1 MASSSVA
8 PVTTPNGGTSEPL
21 SPTKEA
27 KGCLP
32 VLLAVI
38 MLASFWLLGNLAG
51 GDDEDRVTE
60 SGSPAVASGSPAPSP
75 SAMPSLV
82 STPSPPPSA
91 AVTASPKSQPKREPP
106 PPPPAETDP
115 VVLCN
120 SRPPAT
126 GEIYVRYITTDEPP
140 TAIRL
145 GGNWTWD
152 FGEKECITSTEMA
165 LRSNPP
171 LSGYCTQVALVSDNP
186 RFDPDVRP
194 APQLRRVVGA
204 RGDC

>member
-1 MASSSVA
+1 MA
-8 PVTTPNGGTSEPL
+8 TPNGETSKPL
-21 SPTKEA
+21 TPTKGG

-32 VLLAVI
+32 VLLAVV
-38 MLASFWLLGNLAG
+38 MLASFWLLGRDG
-51 GDDEDRVTE
+51 GNDEDRVTARN
-60 SGSPAVASGSPAPSP
+60 GSAETASGSPSPTPSARPSP
-75 SAMPSLV
+75 AS
-82 STPSPPPSA
+82 SPPPSPSLPVA
-91 AVTASPKSQPKREPP
+91 ASPKARAQPPKPSPP
-106 PPPPAETDP
+106 ETDP

-126 GEIYVRYITTDEPP
+126 EEIYVRYNTTDEPP

-145 GGNWTWD
+145 GGSWTWD

-171 LSGYCTQVALVSDNP
+171 LPGFCTQVALVSDNP

-194 APQLRRVVGA
+194 APQLRRVLGTK
-204 RGDC
+204 GDC